1 MLRQPAV
8 SGRFYPDQPQ
18 ALIEEVKSHLSGDRN
33 AVRALGVVA
42 PHAGFMY
49 SGDVAGSVYERIEI
63 PERILL
69 IGPNHTGRGRPVAIQ
84 SQGAWVMPMGDVQ
97 IDTEL
102 AAAIRKHLPGVE
114 EDEAAHENE
123 HSLETQLPFLQYLKK
138 TFKFVPLC
146 LKRLSLNDCVK
157 VGHALAGAIEEMNEP
172 VLVVASSDMT
182 HYETHESA
190 LEKDRRAID
199 RILKLDAA
207 GLHTTVHDER
217 ITMCGVNPATV
228 MLTTVR
234 DLGAK
239 QAVLSRYMTSGEV
252 SGDMESVVGYAGVIV
267 T

>member
-18 ALIEEVKSHLSGDRN
+18 ALIEEIKSHLSGKRKP
-33 AVRALGVVA
+33 VRALGAVA

-49 SGDVAGSVYERIEI
+49 SGDVAGSVYERIDI
-63 PERILL
+63 PDRILI
-69 IGPNHTGRGRPVAIQ
+69 IGPNHTGRGRPVAIL
-84 SQGAWVMPMGDVQ
+84 SEGTWTMPMGDVE

-102 AAAIRKHLPGVE
+102 AAAIKKYLPGVE
-114 EDEAAHENE
+114 EDDAAHRDE
-123 HSLETQLPFLQYLKK
+123 HSLETQLPFLQYFKK
-138 TFKFVPLC
+138 PFKFVPLC
-146 LKRLSLNDCVK
+146 LMRLSLADCIK
-157 VGHALAGAIEEMNEP
+157 VGHALARAIEEGGEP

-190 LEKDRRAID
+190 SRKDRRAID
-199 RILKLDAA
+199 QILKLDAE
-207 GLHTTVHDER
+207 GLHTTVHDQH
-217 ITMCGVNPATV
+217 ITMCGVNPVTV
-228 MLTTVR
+228 MLTAVR

-252 SGDMESVVGYAGVIV
+252 SGDMDHVVGYAGVIV